1 MLWLAIHL
9 PRLPLEALPVPLD
22 SPPRAGRCVVDQGRV
37 LAADDAARAAGVQPG
52 LSQATA
58 AALAPQVLQ
67 CPRDLPCETGFV
79 RGLALA
85 LAVLTPHIVIEP
97 AGVLLEVRGSL
108 RLFGGVR
115 RLLLMARGIAQS
127 CGAAPTLGLAP
138 TAQAAQLLAAGPG
151 PRRRALRRATS
162 QLLLAR
168 LPLPA
173 ALDVLQQPARVADLL
188 QAIGSCTLGDVRAL
202 PRGGL
207 QRRGGTALLRAL
219 DHAFGDA
226 PDPRRW
232 FEPPAEFCAEIELM
246 HRADD
251 AQRLAHAAERL
262 VLMLAGWLS
271 RQWLAAHR
279 LRLLLHHEQGRHGT
293 PDAEL
298 VIELGAPSRD
308 AGHLMLMLHER
319 LQRMTLVA
327 PVYGLRLVLDDA
339 QPCAG
344 HEGSLLADDR
354 QQGQNVHALVDRL
367 GARLGPERVQRL
379 APYADH
385 RPERAH
391 VAHDAAKPAP
401 YAHQAVSVPPAQHAA
416 RPTWLLPLPVLLA
429 EHQGRPWHGTQPL
442 TLLTRAERIETGW
455 FDGHLVCRDY
465 HLAEGPDHRLRWI
478 YRERRVGAASAS
490 SSALAGWYLHGLFA

>member
-22 SPPRAGRCVVDQGRV
+22 ALPRAGRCVVDQGQV
-37 LAADDAARAAGVQPG
+37 LAADDAAQAVGVQPG
-52 LSQATA
+52 LGQATA

-79 RGLALA
+79 RDLALA
-85 LAVLTPHIVIEP
+85 LAVLTPHIVIAP

-115 RLLLMARGIAQS
+115 KLLFKARHIAQC

-138 TAQAAQLLAAGPG
+138 TAQAAQLLAACPG
-151 PRRRALRRATS
+151 QRRRALAQATS
-162 QLLLAR
+162 QRLLAR

-173 ALDVLQQPARVADLL
+173 ALHALQQPARVADLL
-188 QAIGSCTLGDVRAL
+188 QAIGSRTLGDVRAL
-202 PRGGL
+202 PRSGL

-232 FEPPAEFCAEIELM
+232 FEPSAEFCAELELM

-262 VLMLAGWLS
+262 VLMLVGWLS

-279 LRLLLHHEQGRHGT
+279 LRLLLRHEQGRHGT

-308 AGHLMLMLHER
+308 AAHLMLMLRER
-319 LQRMTLVA
+319 LQRMTLAA
-327 PVYGLRLVLDDA
+327 PVYGLRLMLDDA

-379 APYADH
+379 VLHADH

-391 VAHDAAKPAP
+391 VAHSATKPPPCTPGLPPP
-401 YAHQAVSVPPAQHAA
+401 YHAA
-416 RPTWLLPLPVLLA
+416 RPVWLLPLPVPLA

-442 TLLTRAERIETGW
+442 ALLTRAERIETGW
-455 FDGHLVCRDY
+455 FDGALVCRDY

-478 YRERRVGAASAS
+478 YRERRVQAASAS
-490 SSALAGWYLHGLFA
+490 ASAGWYLHGLFA